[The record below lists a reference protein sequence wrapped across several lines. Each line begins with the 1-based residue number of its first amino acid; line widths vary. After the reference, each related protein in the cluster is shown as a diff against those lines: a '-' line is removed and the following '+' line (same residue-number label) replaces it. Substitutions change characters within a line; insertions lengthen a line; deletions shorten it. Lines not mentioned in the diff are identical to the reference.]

1 MLILKLAYSEDL
13 TFSRDL
19 QELRELLKKKDILIG
34 FVESIEGNTH
44 IIKIISE
51 DECYNEKIKE
61 VINLYVSNILYRI
74 VIDNYRKKEMFEFIT
89 DNYFFLKQSEI
100 LEVEDQIV
108 KVLKYEETTQNEDSI
123 YCLNKINSMVE
134 MIRDCISEKQELNID
149 GFITFRMR
157 KLRSD
162 IEKIIDKV
170 VERYMVEKEYKEFIK
185 LLKYFV
191 ELQECKIEEVNIIIE
206 EGNNYIIRDK
216 EGKNLYYDFCNE
228 VMTEQNKVDL
238 NIEDILI
245 SGLITNAPKAIN
257 IFGKENCNN
266 KEFLDTIENVFENR
280 VTFYEANNEYNSE
293 KIIAKKYWHVL
304 TKMVYSYSLRRN
316 SRFSPNS
323 VNSTGWVNGYLFMH
337 YAWCIDN
344 VETAIWPSF
353 YYVCN
358 FSEVKNINK
367 DFSMNEEIREK
378 ELRVIGSDGEQL
390 GVISSAEA
398 RRLAEEKEMDLVM
411 ISPNATPPV
420 CKIMD
425 FGKYIYE
432 QSKKEKEAKKKQKI
446 VSIKEIRCSLTI
458 EEHDIDIKAKNAR
471 KFLLDGDKVKITVRF
486 RGREMELSHIGQRIL
501 NNFAS
506 KLEDVCLIEKHP
518 KREGRSMTMVLGP
531 KKA

>member
-293 KIIAKKYWHVL
+293 KIIAKKY
-304 TKMVYSYSLRRN
+304 
-316 SRFSPNS
+316 
-323 VNSTGWVNGYLFMH
+323 
-337 YAWCIDN
+337 
-344 VETAIWPSF
+344 
-353 YYVCN
+353 
-358 FSEVKNINK
+358 
-367 DFSMNEEIREK
+367 
-378 ELRVIGSDGEQL
+378 
-390 GVISSAEA
+390 
-398 RRLAEEKEMDLVM
+398 
-411 ISPNATPPV
+411 
-420 CKIMD
+420 
-425 FGKYIYE
+425 
-432 QSKKEKEAKKKQKI
+432 
-446 VSIKEIRCSLTI
+446 
-458 EEHDIDIKAKNAR
+458 
-471 KFLLDGDKVKITVRF
+471 
-486 RGREMELSHIGQRIL
+486 
-501 NNFAS
+501 
-506 KLEDVCLIEKHP
+506 
-518 KREGRSMTMVLGP
+518 
-531 KKA
+531 